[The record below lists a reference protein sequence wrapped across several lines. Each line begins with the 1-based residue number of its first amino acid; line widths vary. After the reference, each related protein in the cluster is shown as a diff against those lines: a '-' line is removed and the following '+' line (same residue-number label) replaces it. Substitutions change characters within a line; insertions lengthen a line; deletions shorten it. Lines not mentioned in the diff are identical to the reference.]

1 MNKYLGYKVP
11 KCGAMDSK
19 YWNQPEQLEKDVEQ
33 HRFDSKLYRQRVRNL
48 ILEEPAKMKTRYH
61 QAIEE
66 LRSIKDEFRL

>member
-1 MNKYLGYKVP
+1 MNKYLGIKVP

-19 YWNQPEQLEKDVEQ
+19 YFGKPEQFEKDIEQ
-33 HRFDSKLYRQRVRNL
+33 HQFDSKLFRARVRNL
-48 ILEEPAKMKTRYH
+48 ILENPGKMEIRYH